1 MNDFEKVKNSYCLM
15 YDAMTNKDSKLLA
28 EILCDNFVLVHMTG
42 MNQSKKEFINSVLNG
57 TLNYFSAKHQNIKV
71 NIHNSTAELIGQS
84 IVNAAVFGGGRHTW
98 KLQLD
103 LDLIKKDE
111 EWLIYRAKASV
122 Y

>member
-1 MNDFEKVKNSYCLM
+1 MNDFEKTKNSYCLM
-15 YDAMTNKDSKLLA
+15 YDAMLNKDSKLLA

-42 MNQSKKEFINSVLNG
+42 MNQSKKEFISSVLNG
-57 TLNYFSAKHQNIKV
+57 TLNYFSAKHQNIEV
-71 NIHNSTAELIGQS
+71 NIHNSTAELTGQS

-103 LDLIKKDE
+103 LDLIKKDG

>member
-15 YDAMTNKDSKLLA
+15 YDAMINKDSKLLA
-28 EILCDNFVLVHMTG
+28 EILCDNFVLIHMTG
-42 MNQSKKEFINSVLNG
+42 MNQSKKEFISSVLNG
-57 TLNYFSAKHQNIKV
+57 TLNYFSAKHQNIEV

>member
-15 YDAMTNKDSKLLA
+15 YDAMINKDSKLLA

-57 TLNYFSAKHQNIKV
+57 THQNIKV